1 MRKAIIDA
9 LIEDLYKIKVVNGYN
24 TDIREVTT
32 KIVYPEKFNY
42 DRSPLIE
49 LFDISSKFTKY
60 EDVHKI
66 EINLGLIVHVK
77 TAKSIGTQNLIED
90 SIELILGDIMKRFID
105 KGYELNCF
113 LPGVE
118 SVEIIEILPYI
129 NDEENYG
136 MLFVKLK
143 IDYYY

>member
-9 LIEDLYKIKVVNGYN
+9 LIEDLYKIKIINGYN
-24 TDIREVTT
+24 TDIKEVTT
-32 KIVYPEKFNY
+32 KIIYPEKFNY

-49 LFDISSKFTKY
+49 IFDISSKFTKL
-60 EDVHKI
+60 EDVHKV
-66 EINLGLIVHVK
+66 ELNLGLVIHIK
-77 TAKSIGTQNLIED
+77 TPKSLGNQSLIEEN
-90 SIELILGDIMKRFID
+90 IELIINDIMKRFID

-118 SVEIIEILPYI
+118 TVEIIEILPYI